1 MKKLLLIAALLGC
14 FSALRAEDSYMAK
27 LYSAAEKGDA
37 EKQFELGFYYAYG
50 VCLKK
55 DPEKGMPLIR
65 KAAEQGLP
73 VARALIDSDEKE
85 LAKLAEQGDVWAQNV
100 MGAFL
105 TTASY
110 RAAVVMFR
118 QAAEKGNAFA
128 QCALGECYAQGEGVE
143 QDFTQAAIWFHK
155 AAEQGHPQGQLMLA
169 MCYRQ
174 GTGVKKDEKL
184 AAYWCR
190 QAADQG
196 YEKAK
201 VALKEIG
208 E

>member
-1 MKKLLLIAALLGC
+1 MPFSCENLFCFYNDEERCILRYPRLDFAGQCKSKVYPHFDKEYINTFIDNGINLVLFNRTELAPDIAGYNI
-14 FSALRAEDSYMAK
+14 D
-27 LYSAAEKGDA
+27 G
-37 EKQFELGFYYAYG
+37 
-50 VCLKK
+50 LKN
-55 DPEKGMPLIR
+55 GTN
-65 KAAEQGLP
+65 
-73 VARALIDSDEKE
+73 EKE

-100 MGAFL
+100 MGSFL

-110 RAAVVMFR
+110 SAAVEMFR
-118 QAAEKGNAFA
+118 KAAEKGNAFA

-143 QDFTQAAIWFHK
+143 QDFTQAAIWFRK

-201 VALKEIG
+201 AALKEIG